1 MLRYFLKQEVVI
13 FTIFL
18 LGITIQDGYIKKQYN
33 WNPLKFTLSYL
44 VAFLKFNLSAFSFQ
58 KDIT

>member
-33 WNPLKFTLSYL
+33 
-44 VAFLKFNLSAFSFQ
+44 
-58 KDIT
+58 